1 LSVSSDSQLSW
12 ARGRDLPTA
21 SERPWYLDRAW
32 ESSRTPPSV
41 L

>member
-21 SERPWYLDRAW
+21 SERP
-32 ESSRTPPSV
+32 
-41 L
+41 